1 MGISVLLSCI
11 TKYHIKK
18 ILKSKGVSYMNL
30 LFQEMTKRR
39 EYLEELETEIAKILV
54 KSPEGKLRVSKC
66 RGLPSYYHIIDAKDT
81 RGKYLPKKE
90 PNVIWQLAQ
99 KDYLQKL
106 QKEVKEELSDIE
118 MYLSRHGEKQLEEIY
133 ESLNEYRKKL
143 VIPWVITDEM
153 YVEQWKKE
161 AYETNPYYQE
171 EKVYQTKND
180 ELVRSKSE
188 MLLADM
194 YYELGIPY
202 RYEAQLLLKTGKK
215 KYPDFTL
222 LNPKTREVIYH
233 EHLGLMSNEEYR
245 QSNMEKLDE
254 YRRNGIFFGKN
265 LFVTYE
271 GEGSYLNIREIKKM
285 VKEIMKSN

>member
-81 RGKYLPKKE
+81 RGKYLSKKE

-161 AYETNPYYQE
+161 AYETNLYYQE

-245 QSNMEKLDE
+245 QSNMEKLNE
-254 YRRNGIFFGKN
+254 YRRNGIFLGKN

>member
-54 KSPEGKLRVSKC
+54 KSPDGKLRVSKC

-81 RGKYLPKKE
+81 RGKYLSKKE

-161 AYETNPYYQE
+161 AYETNLYYQE

-245 QSNMEKLDE
+245 QSNMEKLNE
-254 YRRNGIFFGKN
+254 YRRNGIFLGKN